1 LAVAAQRID
10 VIASA
15 PADREVQQRN
25 WIILGTLVVWFAY
38 TRIYWGL
45 QATHVALPPCPFY
58 ALTGHPCPFCG
69 GTRSFAY
76 MWQGDVVNAARLY
89 PFGPLLFVGSLGAA
103 VATAVSIVSRRTV
116 VLNLPR
122 RVELGALAIAVGA
135 LAVSW
140 VLKLVWLGN

>member
-1 LAVAAQRID
+1 LAVVLRLD
-10 VIASA
+10 VIAMA

-25 WIILGTLVVWFAY
+25 WIVLGTLVIWFAY
-38 TRIYWGL
+38 TRIYWAL
-45 QATHVALPPCPFY
+45 HATHIVLPPCPFY

-76 MWQGDVVNAARLY
+76 MWQGDVLSAARLY
-89 PFGPLLFVGSLGAA
+89 PFGPLLFVGSMGAA
-103 VATAVSIVSRRTV
+103 VAAAASIVTRRTV

-122 RVELGALAIAVGA
+122 SVELGALAIAVGA

-140 VLKLVWLGN
+140 ILKLVWLGN